1 MRARRVNPWLLAC
14 LAAMGSGLVWRL
26 GGYPLFEP
34 DEGRNAEVARE
45 MAAQHAWILP
55 TLDGLPYVDKPVLYF
70 ATDAVAQRIL
80 GSDETAA
87 RLPSLLFTL
96 ATAVLV
102 AWFARRRLSRRGAWT
117 ATIAYLAT
125 PFTLAYARTVI
136 FDSALSLFVVAALIA
151 FYLAIEAPPADDSGA
166 RRETWPTAAVGWI
179 AIALGILTK
188 GPVALA
194 LPLLVAVP
202 YAIWRKRTRRMFEPV
217 AVLAGVAALLP
228 WLFAIAR
235 RVPGFFHYALVVETA
250 ERLTT
255 DTMHRS
261 GPWWYFV
268 PILVGAALPW
278 SVIAIAGIRRRLLR
292 RDGTLDPFAVYLALW
307 ILVPLAFFSLS
318 QSKRPQYILPLMP
331 AFALL
336 VALFWER
343 DERLPGVRWGG
354 AVLVALGL
362 GLIAFHGVFLRY
374 TAKYPAIAPAIPPA
388 ALALGAATAAAGAG
402 ALFFAWLGRREP
414 VLLMLTLPVA
424 VIPLIGLPLLQA
436 IGRERSARAL
446 ASDIAP
452 VLGAHA
458 QVVAVETFPL
468 SLPFYLGRTIIL
480 STVDGRELT
489 SNYVPRHLERL
500 RALPKSPLRPAGWWR
515 EAALTC
521 TVPRVFVV
529 AVTDAAAR
537 EFLAERLPLLG
548 AAAKWAA
555 YGPCERG
562 PAVARSTP

>member
-1 MRARRVNPWLLAC
+1 
-14 LAAMGSGLVWRL
+14 MGLGLVWRL

-45 MAAQHAWILP
+45 MAARHAWILP

-70 ATDAVAQRIL
+70 ATDAVAQRVF
-80 GSDETAA
+80 GSNETAA

-102 AWFARRRLSRRGAWT
+102 AWFARRRLSRRAAWT

-151 FYLAIEAPPADDSGA
+151 FYLAIEAPPTDDAGA
-166 RRETWPTAAVGWI
+166 RRETWPTTAVAWI

-202 YAIWRKRTRRMFEPV
+202 YAIWRRRARRLFEPV

-228 WLFAIAR
+228 WLFSIAR

-255 DTMHRS
+255 NTMHRS

-278 SVIAIAGIRRRLLR
+278 SVIAVAGIRRRVFR
-292 RDGTLDPFAVYLALW
+292 RDGAWNPFAVYLALW
-307 ILVPLAFFSLS
+307 ILVPLIFFSLS

-354 AVLVALGL
+354 ALLIVLGL
-362 GLIAFHGVFLRY
+362 GLIAFHGVFLRFA
-374 TAKYPAIAPAIPPA
+374 TKYPTIGPAIPPT
-388 ALALGAATAAAGAG
+388 ALALGAVAVAAGVG
-402 ALFFAWLGRREP
+402 VLFFAWLGQREP

-424 VIPLIGLPLLQA
+424 VIPIIGLPLLQA
-436 IGRERSARAL
+436 IGHERSARAL
-446 ASDIAP
+446 AGEIAP
-452 VLGAHA
+452 VLSA
-458 QVVAVETFPL
+458 QTQVIAVETFPL
-468 SLPFYLGRTIIL
+468 SLPFYLKRTVL
-480 STVDGRELT
+480 LATADGRELT
-489 SNYVPRHLERL
+489 SNYVPRHLGRL
-500 RALPKSPLRPAGWWR
+500 RALPDSPLRPAEWWR
-515 EAALTC
+515 EAARTC

-529 AVTDAAAR
+529 ARTDVAAR
-537 EFLAERLPLLG
+537 EFLAERLPLLA

-555 YGPCERG
+555 YGPCQRG
-562 PAVARSTP
+562 PAVARGIP